1 MPPLQQVNLK
11 LPAEVAAH
19 WRAQAAAEGLSVRD
33 WLVSITAP
41 TAEAPA
47 GPAGAAALA
56 DRVAALEAA
65 TAELREALGRL
76 QPRPPRPPRSPRPAP
91 AAAPPAPPPADL
103 PACSLETAALADRLG
118 VKRGTLNARIARLGG
133 AAPGLVID
141 GWRCMGSRTPERGG
155 PPRAVWV
162 PAGTPEVQGLTPD
175 GSDDRVPPEGA

>member
-1 MPPLQQVNLK
+1 MPLQQINLK
-11 LPAEVAAH
+11 IPPTVLDH
-19 WRAQAAAEGLSVRD
+19 WRAQAAAQGLSVRD

-76 QPRPPRPPRSPRPAP
+76 QPRPPRSPRPAP
-91 AAAPPAPPPADL
+91 PAAPPAPMPADL
-103 PACSLETAALADRLG
+103 PADGIETAALADRLG
-118 VKRGTLNARIARLGG
+118 VKRGTFNARIARLGG

-162 PAGTPEVQGLTPD
+162 PAGTPEVEGLTPD
-175 GSDDRVPPEGA
+175 GSGDRVPPEGA